1 MVVFVFVV
9 FGFRCRRRETKSGMT
24 GGRPHTIRLNT
35 SRFHILGKGDE
46 LIQADLDGL
55 ERVRLNRV
63 WPKFSSDPAL
73 RSL

>member
-1 MVVFVFVV
+1 MPSTRDEKWHDR
-9 FGFRCRRRETKSGMT
+9 GSPTH
-24 GGRPHTIRLNT
+24 HTPEHLAF
-35 SRFHILGKGDE
+35 SYKLGKGDE

-73 RSL
+73 KQDAK